1 MKLSKKITL
10 RVKLIIKRVFPK
22 LIRLVKLLT
31 KVVLLLILFTII
43 YLSIYKITANS
54 YQYDYALETELKYW
68 DTKNKIINEISE
80 FIKNG
85 SDNSDLSPIVLLN
98 LCDKYDIDVRLALAQ
113 GKVESHFGTKGLARR
128 TNSVWNMGAY
138 DGYKIDEILGIYK
151 YAHPNKS
158 IEPYLK
164 SIKYDYLG
172 GTKIEYDL
180 LDNFINRSGHRYA
193 SYPNYENEL
202 KIVWEEINTTT
213 ELDSLLSIYKKYKLE
228 LNR

>member
-10 RVKLIIKRVFPK
+10 RVKLIKRLFPK
-22 LIRLVKLLT
+22 LVRLVKLLT
-31 KVVLLLILFTII
+31 KVVLLLILLTII
-43 YLSIYKITANS
+43 SLSVYKITATR

-85 SDNSDLSPIVLLN
+85 SDNSDLSPIILLN

-151 YAHPNKS
+151 YPHPNKS

-164 SIKYDYLG
+164 SIKYNYLG

-180 LDNFINRSGHRYA
+180 LNDFVNRSGHRYA

-213 ELDSLLSIYKKYKLE
+213 ELDSLLSIYKKYRLE

>member
-10 RVKLIIKRVFPK
+10 RVKLIKRLFPK
-22 LIRLVKLLT
+22 LVRLVKLLT
-31 KVVLLLILFTII
+31 KVVLLLILITVI
-43 YLSIYKITANS
+43 YLSVYKITTTS
-54 YQYDYALETELKYW
+54 YQYDYILETELKYW

-80 FIKNG
+80 FIMNG
-85 SDNSDLSPIVLLN
+85 SDNSDLSPILLLN

-113 GKVESHFGTKGLARR
+113 GKVESNFGTKGLARR

-138 DGYKIDEILGIYK
+138 DGYKIDKILGIYK

-164 SIKYDYLG
+164 SIKYNYLG
-172 GTKIEYDL
+172 GTKIEHDL
-180 LDNFINRSGHRYA
+180 LDNFVNRSGHRYA

-213 ELDSLLSIYKKYKLE
+213 ELDSLLSIYKKYRLE

>member
-10 RVKLIIKRVFPK
+10 RVKLIKRLFPK
-22 LIRLVKLLT
+22 LVRLVKLLT

-43 YLSIYKITANS
+43 SLSVYKITATR

-151 YAHPNKS
+151 YSHPNKS

-164 SIKYDYLG
+164 SIKYNYLG

-180 LDNFINRSGHRYA
+180 LNNFVNRSGHRYA

-213 ELDSLLSIYKKYKLE
+213 ELDSLLSIYKKYRLE